1 MPLQS
6 NPILLRS
13 TSAAL
18 TVLLGVLIA
27 LTPLG
32 TDTWAPALAALG
44 DSLGAP
50 VRAAQLT
57 VTAFFGGVAL
67 GQLGWGPL
75 SDRYG
80 RRPCLLAGL
89 ALACAATAA
98 GAAAP
103 GIEGVT
109 LARFA
114 QGLGFSCGP
123 VIARSIV
130 RDLHSHE
137 QAARLLSSM
146 TMVFSIVPIAGP
158 LVGAALLAAGGWRAV
173 LAFFAVVSAALFVA
187 AAGGVRET
195 APAERASIHPLRL
208 LAAFRGVLA
217 EPRFTAPFA
226 AMLLGQI
233 GIFAFVTNSAFVL
246 IKGQGITPAAYS
258 LVFAGVMLGQITGAW
273 ASRHLV
279 MQLGIARL
287 LRSGA
292 LLALAA
298 GAGAAILAWAGVSHW
313 LAVLL
318 PFMFYT
324 GGMALITPN
333 ATAAALTPFP
343 RAAGAASSLIGATQF
358 AVGAA
363 VSALL
368 GALFDGTA
376 RPMAGVAAVG
386 GAGAWIIER
395 YWLRGKG

>member
-1 MPLQS
+1 M
-6 NPILLRS
+6 LRS

-18 TVLLGVLIA
+18 TILLGVLIA

-57 VTAFFGGVAL
+57 VTAFFAGIAA
-67 GQLGWGPL
+67 GQLGWGPV

-98 GAAAP
+98 GAAAS

-114 QGLGFSCGP
+114 QGLGMSCGP

-137 QAARLLSSM
+137 RAARLLSSM
-146 TMVFSIVPIAGP
+146 TIVFSVVPIAGP
-158 LVGAALLAAGGWRAV
+158 LVGAALLALGGWRAV
-173 LAFFAVVSAALFVA
+173 LAFFALVSAALFA
-187 AAGGVRET
+187 AAAAGVRET
-195 APAERASIHPLRL
+195 APGERASIHPLRL
-208 LAAFRGVLA
+208 LAAFRGILA
-217 EPRFTAPFA
+217 EPRFRAPFA
-226 AMLLGQI
+226 AMLLGQM

-246 IKGQGITPAAYS
+246 IKGQGIAPGAYS
-258 LVFAGVMLGQITGAW
+258 LVFAGVMLGQISGAW
-273 ASRHLV
+273 ASGQLV
-279 MQLGIARL
+279 VRLGIARML
-287 LRSGA
+287 EAGA
-292 LLALAA
+292 LLVILA
-298 GAGAAILAWAGVSHW
+298 GGSAAALAWAGVSHW

-318 PFMFYT
+318 PFMAYT

-333 ATAAALTPFP
+333 ATASALTPFP
-343 RAAGAASSLIGATQF
+343 RAAGATSSLIGATQF

-368 GALFDGTA
+368 GDLFDGTA
-376 RPMAGVAAVG
+376 RPMASAAALAGV
-386 GAGAWIIER
+386 GAFLVER
-395 YWLRGKG
+395 NFVRGQR

>member
-1 MPLQS
+1 MPLES

-32 TDTWAPALAALG
+32 TDTWAPTLAALG

-57 VTAFFGGVAL
+57 VTAFFAGIAL

-75 SDRYG
+75 SDRFG

-98 GAAAP
+98 GAAAA

-114 QGLGFSCGP
+114 QGLGMSCGP

-137 QAARLLSSM
+137 QAARLFSTM
-146 TMVFSIVPIAGP
+146 TIVFSVVPIAGP

-173 LAFFAVVSAALFVA
+173 LVFFALVSAVLFVA
-187 AAGGVRET
+187 AAAGLRET
-195 APAERASIHPLRL
+195 APAERASIHPLQL
-208 LAAFRGVLA
+208 FGAFRAVLA
-217 EPRFTAPFA
+217 EPRFVAPFA

-246 IKGQGITPAAYS
+246 IKAQGITPAAYG
-258 LVFAGVMLGQITGAW
+258 LIFAGVMLGQITGAW
-273 ASRHLV
+273 ASRRLV
-279 MQLGIARL
+279 LEIGIARL
-287 LRSGA
+287 LKTGA
-292 LLALAA
+292 TLALVA
-298 GAGAAILAWAGVSHW
+298 GIGAAALAWAGVSHW
-313 LAVLL
+313 LAVLI
-318 PFMFYT
+318 PFMLYT

-343 RAAGAASSLIGATQF
+343 RAAGAASSLIGAAQF

-363 VSALL
+363 ISALL
-368 GALFDGTA
+368 GVLFDGTA
-376 RPMAGVAAVG
+376 RPMASVAAIG
-386 GAGAWIIER
+386 GAGAFLIER
-395 YWLRGKG
+395 YYLRGKG